1 GGGGEGAG
9 VPLRAVF
16 GGSGGVARTLPGPAF
31 SLLFFASQPAEFRR
45 GKFDLF
51 RKSTR
56 FADRHGFEAVW
67 VPERHFHAFG
77 GMFPNPA
84 LFGAVLAE
92 TTTRVRSRAPSAH
105 TPLHP
110 P

>member
-1 GGGGEGAG
+1 MRSW
-9 VPLRAVF
+9 PR
-16 GGSGGVARTLPGPAF
+16 F

-51 RKSTR
+51 RESTR

-84 LFGAVLAE
+84 LFGV
-92 TTTRVRSRAPSAH
+92 VRPKRLPACGSARAAW
-105 TPLHP
+105 
-110 P
+110 